1 MHSRWF
7 DLLATLGGAAF
18 VADARTLRATF
29 VSDALVDLSGCPLQR
44 WLADPPLLAELLHPA
59 DRERVLAAFREAST
73 DTSTLVEL
81 RLVVPGRATHRFRA
95 AVRLDPGGQLQA
107 LLIDITTEREAD
119 RPLAASLEELRH
131 TQAALVQRE
140 RLAALGE
147 LAAVVAHEVRN
158 PLGAIYSSLGTL
170 RRMVRLDGDSIMLFD
185 ILQEEA
191 ARLNRLT
198 IDLLDWVRPLRPETR
213 PQLLAPI
220 LDRALQA
227 ARRSVPPPGEPSTID
242 VEIVFAPEVP
252 RVPLDEQL
260 FSMALVNVLANALQS
275 MPRGGRLGVVVRP
288 TLDAEQPWLSIAV
301 SDTGPGIPP
310 EIIGRIFEPFVT
322 TRATGTGLGLALTKR
337 ILDGHGGAIDVSS
350 TPGKGATFTLRLPL
364 AAEPA

>member
-18 VADARTLRATF
+18 VADARSLRVSF
-29 VSDALVDLSGCPLQR
+29 VSDELLALSGCTHER
-44 WLADPPLLAELLHPA
+44 WLADPPLLPELIHA
-59 DRERVLAAFREAST
+59 DDRKRVLTAFREASV
-73 DTSTLVEL
+73 DSSRLVEM
-81 RLVVPGRATHRFRA
+81 RLVDAGGAPHRYRA

-107 LLIDITTEREAD
+107 LLLDITTEREAD
-119 RPLAASLEELRH
+119 RPVAVSLEELRH
-131 TQAALVQRE
+131 AQAALVQRE

-170 RRMVRLDGDSIMLFD
+170 RRMVRLDGESALLFD

-191 ARLNRLT
+191 TRLNRLT
-198 IDLLDWVRPLRPETR
+198 VELLDWVRPLRPETR

-227 ARRSVPPPGEPSTID
+227 ARRLAPPPAPAP
-242 VEIVFAPEVP
+242 VEVDITFAPDLP
-252 RVPLDEQL
+252 RVPIDEQL
-260 FSMALVNVLANALQS
+260 FPMALVNVLANALQS
-275 MPRGGRLGVVVRP
+275 MPRGGRLRIDARP
-288 TLDAEQPWLSIAV
+288 TTDAEQRWLSIAV

-322 TRATGTGLGLALTKR
+322 TRATGTGLGLALAKR
-337 ILDGHGGAIDVSS
+337 ILDGHGGAIDVESA
-350 TPGKGATFTLRLPL
+350 PGQGATFTLRLPL
-364 AAEPA
+364 AVEPV